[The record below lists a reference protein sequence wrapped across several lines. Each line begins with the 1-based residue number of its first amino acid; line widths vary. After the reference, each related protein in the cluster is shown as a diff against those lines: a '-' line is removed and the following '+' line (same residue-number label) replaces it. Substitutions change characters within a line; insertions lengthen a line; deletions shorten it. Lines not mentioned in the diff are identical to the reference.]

1 MKRLL
6 VLDQPASGGP
16 LAQPNAATAAAQ
28 PSTAAF
34 WPPSAAR
41 CAHFGAGSQLL
52 SSVDRERRRRLSS
65 RVQPPDNHDR
75 RSRRKSGSRRRGHHG
90 AHETLDGIKH
100 PPLQYPDLSDELV
113 RLRPLADT
121 DADALVKACADPLI
135 PKFTYWPNAL
145 SKEDARERVHHAEEW
160 RTAGTRLELAVADT
174 ASDALI
180 GFIGLAPAWQERRA
194 SVFYWT
200 APWARERGVA
210 RRALKLLVHW
220 AFDELSIE
228 RLELEADAD
237 NIASQ
242 RVAEAVGFERER
254 VLRAH
259 RLRADGRCDSIIYS
273 LAA

>member
-1 MKRLL
+1 LHSQTP
-6 VLDQPASGGP
+6 QPP
-16 LAQPNAATAAAQ
+16 
-28 PSTAAF
+28 
-34 WPPSAAR
+34 PPSP
-41 CAHFGAGSQLL
+41 
-52 SSVDRERRRRLSS
+52 RRRLSGRLAPRGAPTLG
-65 RVQPPDNHDR
+65 RVHNSFLRLTEKGDADSAHGSSHQNNHDR